1 MNVWENQH
9 VTQQNRY
16 PMHHPY
22 GAYES
27 VEQAKTCNR
36 EASRYVKSL
45 NGEWDFYL
53 APNPEQVPE
62 GFYQKGYDSTG
73 WDKLPVPSNW
83 ELHGYGHPVYTNML
97 YPFNRTTGD
106 HSFETELTEGQYE
119 LLAPNVPKENL
130 TGCYR
135 RVFSLPEEF
144 FGRDI
149 LLEFGGVESCFFLWV
164 NGAYVGYSQ
173 DSKLDAS
180 FDITEYAVSGKNE
193 LAVQVMRFCDG
204 TYLEDQD
211 YWHLSGIYRDV
222 RIVAKPRKRL
232 HDFKVETLF
241 GDTMK
246 EATVRI
252 LAEPYEKTPRYG
264 ECQVRATLYDR
275 EGKTVASAESQPF
288 ARCGF
293 YLMPKFR
300 ADFSMQVECP
310 RLWTEEEPYLYTL
323 VVEMVTESGEV
334 TDIESTRVGFR
345 ELMMSEQ
352 GVLLLNRRRL
362 LLRGVDLHEFC
373 PETGR
378 YLSPEAM
385 KEQLLAMRRIN
396 FNAIR
401 TSHYPHASAF
411 YDLCD
416 ELGIYVV
423 DETNLETHGYGGQ
436 LSNSPEWSGA
446 YLERLTRMV
455 VRDKNHPCILLWSL
469 GNESGSGMN
478 HAAMYGW
485 VKEYDKTR
493 YVQYESGNPKGN
505 ISDIIA
511 PMYPNRSWV
520 EEIMADSTDL
530 RPFIMCEYAYAK
542 SNSNGN
548 FKEFWDLV
556 EKYPRCQG
564 GFIWDFQDKALVRAK
579 ASGDFGENIES
590 VSGQSEKIRYG
601 YGGAFGEDVVDP
613 VPDMCL
619 NGVVFAD
626 LTEKPACLEI
636 RNCQAPVAI
645 RYRGAGRM
653 GSGGYELVNRY
664 LLRDLSHLEVNWEL
678 VLFGRCVEQGVLPV
692 FHTSAEPE
700 YQKKGAGNPMA
711 ALLGGGLG
719 GSAERIEIPYNKELA
734 ASGESFLN
742 VSIRLREETAYAPAG
757 FEIYSNQFR
766 TQESKL
772 PYFTGFHIAEFD
784 GDDTLSVE
792 VPKVDLEHLDAPQIL
807 RIKGSHISLEYDMRT
822 AAYLEI
828 TSEGK
833 PCILYGTDNF
843 FRAPTGIDEG
853 QRGTSGNYAAEWRAL
868 GLDQLKPDGEAST
881 GVYQGSDHVF
891 IRSRISYA
899 KGALV
904 VERETLVR
912 NGSILISGE
921 VYNQSNLDTL
931 PRIGLSFQLPGEF
944 DQVRW
949 YGRGSVESYPDRKS
963 TVPVGEY
970 QGTVAE
976 QYVPYLVPVECGGK
990 EDVRNLTVFVSGE
1003 TVEACQA
1010 CEQVPLSVEKDGQAG
1025 RSVYVEGAEPF
1036 HFDVHD
1042 YSITQCDAA
1051 AYEEELEEARRKDGH
1066 TYLNLDGI
1074 HAGLG
1079 GDTGWMKNIHPEYRI
1094 GKGVYR
1100 YKFNIIV

>member
-1 MNVWENQH
+1 MNLWENQY

-27 VEQAKTCNR
+27 VEQAKGCDRQT
-36 EASRYVKSL
+36 SRYVKSL
-45 NGEWDFYL
+45 NGDWDFYL
-53 APNPEQVPE
+53 AENPEEAPE
-62 GFYQKGYDSTG
+62 GFYRKGYDSTG
-73 WDKLPVPSNW
+73 WEKLPVPSNW
-83 ELHGYGHPVYTNML
+83 ELHGYGHPVYTNIL

-119 LLAPNVPKENL
+119 VLAPNVPKDNL

-135 RVFSLPEEF
+135 TVFSVEEEF
-144 FGRDI
+144 SGRDL
-149 LLEFGGVESCFFLWV
+149 LLEFGGVESCFLLWV
-164 NGAYVGYSQ
+164 NGEYVGYSQ

-180 FDITEYAVSGKNE
+180 FDITDYVEIGENE

-222 RIVAKPRKRL
+222 RLVAKPRQRL

-241 GDTMK
+241 GDTLE
-246 EATVRI
+246 EATLRI

-264 ECQVRATLYDR
+264 ECHVRATLYDG
-275 EGKTVASAESQPF
+275 EGSFVVSTESQPF
-288 ARCGF
+288 AKCGF

-300 ADFSMQVECP
+300 ADFSMQVEKP
-310 RLWTEEEPYLYTL
+310 MLWSEEAPYLYTL
-323 VVEMVTESGEV
+323 VVEMVDGAGKT
-334 TDIESTRVGFR
+334 TDIESTKVGFR
-345 ELMMSEQ
+345 EVKINEQ

-362 LLRGVDLHEFC
+362 LVRGVDLHEFC

-378 YLSPEAM
+378 YLSREAIR
-385 KEQLLAMRRIN
+385 EQLMVLRRIN

-411 YDLCD
+411 YELCD

-436 LSNSPEWSGA
+436 LSNSPEWSNA

-455 VRDKNHPCILLWSL
+455 VRDKNHPSVLLWSL

-485 VKEYDKTR
+485 AKEYDKTR

-520 EEIMADSTDL
+520 EEVMADPTDL

-564 GFIWDFQDKALVRAK
+564 GFIWDFQDKALVRK
-579 ASGDFGENIES
+579 EEHSDGTDR
-590 VSGQSEKIRYG
+590 KIRYG
-601 YGGAFGEDVVDP
+601 YGGAFGEDVLDP

-626 LTEKPACLEI
+626 LSEKPACLEI

-645 RYRGAGRM
+645 RYREAGRM
-653 GSGGYELVNRY
+653 EPGGYEIVNRY
-664 LLRDLSHLEVNWEL
+664 LLRDLSHLEVSWEL
-678 VLFGRCVEQGVLPV
+678 ILYGKCVEQGVLPLYQ
-692 FHTSAEPE
+692 TPAEPE
-700 YQKKGAGNPMA
+700 YRKKGAGNPMA
-711 ALLGGGLG
+711 AMFGGSFSK
-719 GSAERIEIPYNKELA
+719 SAERMEIPYNQELA
-734 ASGESFLN
+734 ATGESFLN
-742 VSIRLREETAYAPAG
+742 FHVRLREETAYAPAG
-757 FEIYSNQFR
+757 FEIYSNQFQ
-766 TQESKL
+766 TKESKL
-772 PYFTGFHIAEFD
+772 YHFTGFHIAEFAGTD
-784 GDDTLSVE
+784 ELSVDM
-792 VPKVDLEHLDAPQIL
+792 PKVDPEHPDAPQIL
-807 RIKGSHISLEYDMRT
+807 RIRGSHIGLDYDMRT
-822 AAYLEI
+822 GAYLEI

-833 PCILYGTDNF
+833 PCILKGTDNF

-853 QRGTSGNYAAEWRAL
+853 QHDPDGCYAGSWRAL
-868 GLDQLKPDGEAST
+868 GLDRLEPDNDAST
-881 GVYQGSDHVF
+881 GVYQGEDHVL

-899 KGALV
+899 KGALI

-912 NGSILISGE
+912 NGSIFISGE
-921 VYNQSNLDTL
+921 VFHQSSLETL

-949 YGRGSVESYPDRKS
+949 YGRGAVETYRDRKS
-963 TVPVGEY
+963 TIPIGEY

-976 QYVPYLVPVECGGK
+976 QYVPYLGPVECGGK
-990 EDVRNLTVFVSGE
+990 EDVRNLT
-1003 TVEACQA
+1003 
-1010 CEQVPLSVEKDGQAG
+1010 LSVSAEKAEPGSDSG
-1025 RSVYVEGAEPF
+1025 RSVYIEGAEPF

-1042 YSITQCDAA
+1042 YSIASCAAA
-1051 AYEEELEEARRKDGH
+1051 AYEEELEKARREDGH

-1079 GDTGWMKNIHPEYRI
+1079 GDTGWTKNIHPEYRI

-1100 YKFNIIV
+1100 YKFNIIL